1 MTMEVYLVGGA
12 VRDELLGQIVHERD
26 WVVVGAT
33 PHQLIELGYQQVGRD
48 FPVFLHPMTKEEY
61 ALARTERKS
70 GVGYHGFECQYS
82 PEVSLEEDLKRR
94 DLTINAMA
102 LTDDGHVID
111 PFGGMRDLKLKKLRH
126 VSEAFIEDPL
136 RVLRVARFMARFH
149 HLGFKIATETKILM
163 RRMVEAHELSYLVP
177 ERVWQ
182 EWKKSLETQNP
193 ECFLQTL
200 YDCGALNRVLPELMI
215 LFDAEGLPAWQ
226 ALASSIQ
233 NGASPVI
240 SFAVLMMALGDVS
253 VVRALCTR
261 LKIPKEYQ
269 HLASLACLWGKAMMH
284 PSELTAES
292 VVMILEQV
300 DAFRRPL
307 VFHQLQRVCEAYQNG
322 ITMDWEVFWAACH
335 AVDTN
340 AILKAG
346 YIGATIKKQLHLARI
361 NAVDLIKRGRKP

>member
-240 SFAVLMMALGDVS
+240 SFAVLMMARSPSAAMATIASIVCRSDWPSLAFRFPEVAPAS
-253 VVRALCTR
+253 AVVCTGQPGR
-261 LKIPKEYQ
+261 RNSPARTRSLIVDCLNAMSSLAFRKAYAVCVTF
-269 HLASLACLWGKAMMH
+269 LFNSASLALA
-284 PSELTAES
+284 SSLS
-292 VVMILEQV
+292 L
-300 DAFRRPL
+300 
-307 VFHQLQRVCEAYQNG
+307 
-322 ITMDWEVFWAACH
+322 
-335 AVDTN
+335 
-340 AILKAG
+340 AIS
-346 YIGATIKKQLHLARI
+346 T
-361 NAVDLIKRGRKP
+361 